1 MHEALHI
8 RARQG
13 TLGSVLLLVSLVS
26 IVAGA
31 AILLEFLGLAFSIVL
46 PLAVLVVGLLVKY
59 PTWSLYAALFA
70 GFLATGMSRYIP
82 APTGLAVDGLLA
94 LGLLIALF
102 QREKPAP
109 GGVSA
114 WLPVAFVAWM
124 GMTILQLANP
134 AGAHP
139 MAWVYAMRG
148 VSLYPLLIVAIGY
161 LLQPGEKFLKRF
173 LTIWVALSVLGT
185 LWGFKQLIIGLD
197 PFEQRWLAVPGNYS
211 THMLFGKLRV
221 FSFYS
226 DSGQFGAAQGHT
238 AVLAGIMALGR
249 GSLRTRLFWAA
260 VALLSILGLLIS
272 GTRGAM
278 AVPAIGGITYLIL
291 CRNWKLLFV
300 GFVLMGTV
308 YGGLKYTFIGQNIY
322 EVRRMRT
329 AVVEGSDNASF
340 QVRKRN
346 QARLA
351 AYLTD
356 KPFGGGVGSAGYWG
370 QRFTPGTFL
379 ADLALDSWYVK
390 IWAEYGIVGLTFY
403 GFMLAF
409 LVVLSIRSIQAES
422 DPDRYQIMLAL
433 LSGFTGI
440 LMASYGNQVLG
451 QMPTGVIIPISL
463 LYLIRSR
470 STPQS

>member
-13 TLGSVLLLVSLVS
+13 RLGSLLLFGSLVAVVSGAAVLLS
-26 IVAGA
+26 
-31 AILLEFLGLAFSIVL
+31 FLGLALSVVAPIAILVL
-46 PLAVLVVGLLVKY
+46 GFLVRH
-59 PTWSLYAALFA
+59 PQWSLHAALIA
-70 GFLATGMSRYIP
+70 GFLAAGMSRYIP

-94 LGLLIALF
+94 AGLLIALF
-102 QREKPAP
+102 QRKQAEP

-114 WLPVAFVAWM
+114 WLPVAFAAWM
-124 GMTILQLANP
+124 GMTVLQLANP
-134 AGAHP
+134 VGGHP
-139 MAWVYAMRG
+139 VAWFYAMRG
-148 VSLYPLLIVAIGY
+148 VALYPLLIVGIGY
-161 LLQPGEKFLKRF
+161 LMQPDQVFLKRF
-173 LTIWVALSVLGT
+173 LILWVGLSVLGT

-238 AVLAGIMALGR
+238 AVLAGIMALGK
-249 GSLRTRLFWAA
+249 GSLKSRLGWGVVA
-260 VALLSILGLLIS
+260 VLSILGLLIS

-278 AVPAIGGITYLIL
+278 AVPAIGGFTYLIM

-300 GFVLMGTV
+300 GFALMGTV

-329 AVVEGSDNASF
+329 AVVEGSDNASL
-340 QVRKRN
+340 QVRKQN

-351 AYLTD
+351 VYLSD

-390 IWAEYGIVGLTFY
+390 IWAEYGIVGLSFY
-403 GFMLAF
+403 GFMLTW
-409 LVVLSIRSIQAES
+409 LVLLSIRSIRAEA
-422 DPDRYQIMLAL
+422 DPDRRQLMLAL

-451 QMPTGVIIPISL
+451 QIPTGIIIPISL
-463 LYLIRSR
+463 LYLVRSR
-470 STPQS
+470 KEATS

>member
-1 MHEALHI
+1 MHEALYI
-8 RARQG
+8 RAQQG
-13 TLGSVLLLVSLVS
+13 RLGTALLFVSLVS
-26 IVAGA
+26 IVSGA
-31 AILLEFLGLAFSIVL
+31 AILLEFLGLAVSIVA
-46 PLAVLVVGLLVKY
+46 PAAVLVVALLVKY
-59 PTWSLYAALFA
+59 PKWSLHAALIA
-70 GFLATGMSRYIP
+70 GFLATGLSRYIP
-82 APTGLAVDGLLA
+82 APMGLMVDGLLA

-102 QREKPAP
+102 QRSKPEP

-114 WLPVAFVAWM
+114 WLPAVFAAWM

-134 AGAHP
+134 IGGHP
-139 MAWVYAMRG
+139 VAWFYAMRG
-148 VSLYPLLIVAIGY
+148 VALYPLLIVGIGY
-161 LLQPGEKFLKRF
+161 LIQPDRTFLKRF
-173 LTIWVALSVLGT
+173 ILFWAVLSVLGT

-197 PFEQRWLAVPGNYS
+197 PFEQRWLSQPGNLS

-226 DSGQFGAAQGHT
+226 DSGQFGAAQGHA
-238 AVLAGIMALGR
+238 AVLAGIMALGK
-249 GSLRTRLFWAA
+249 GSVRSRLLWAA
-260 VALLSILGLLIS
+260 VAVFSTLGLLIS

-300 GFVLMGTV
+300 GFALMGSV
-308 YGGLKYTFIGQNIY
+308 YGVLRYTYIGQNIY

-329 AVVEGSDNASF
+329 AIVQGSGNASF
-340 QVRKRN
+340 QVRKVN
-346 QARLA
+346 QARLGV
-351 AYLTD
+351 YLKD

-370 QRFTPGTFL
+370 KRFTPGTFL

-390 IWAEYGIVGLTFY
+390 IWAEYGIVGLTSY

-409 LVVLSIRSIQAES
+409 LILLSIRTIQAET
-422 DPDRYQIMLAL
+422 DPDHYQLLLAL

-451 QMPTGVIIPISL
+451 QLPTGVIIPISL

-470 STPQS
+470 KEIAS